1 MAIKKIMVVDDSP
14 TERAFM
20 ETMLKKRGF
29 EVLLVDS
36 GEAAIERS
44 KSEQP
49 DLILMDVVMPGLNGF
64 QATRAITREEKTKHI
79 PVIICTNATG
89 DGQDLGLRRAR
100 RITSRSRSARPTS
113 SRRSRRWDNGMAR
126 RTGLREFQIS
136 VAERIRNAS
145 ARAALSSK
153 LGFQVGNENW
163 FVALNQV
170 NEVIPVPRAAQ
181 VPLTHSWFRGVA
193 NIRGNLYSVLDFA
206 AFQGGE
212 PIGAGMER
220 RVFLISERLIGGA
233 GLLVSR
239 MLGLRNPEQFA
250 RAARPADAAPWV
262 GGVYS
267 DAGGTRWMELDLPAL
282 VRERRFL
289 EVGA

>member
-1 MAIKKIMVVDDSP
+1 
-14 TERAFM
+14 
-20 ETMLKKRGF
+20 
-29 EVLLVDS
+29 
-36 GEAAIERS
+36 
-44 KSEQP
+44 
-49 DLILMDVVMPGLNGF
+49 
-64 QATRAITREEKTKHI
+64 
-79 PVIICTNATG
+79 
-89 DGQDLGLRRAR
+89 
-100 RITSRSRSARPTS
+100 
-113 SRRSRRWDNGMAR
+113 MAR

-153 LGFQVGNENW
+153 LGFQVGNDNW

-170 NEVIPVPRAAQ
+170 NEVIPVPQAAQ

-193 NIRGNLYSVLDFA
+193 NIRGNLYGVLDFA

-220 RVFLISERLIGGA
+220 RVILISERLIGGA

-250 RAARPADAAPWV
+250 PAARPADAAPWV
-262 GGVYS
+262 GGVYA